1 MLPDQFFSMERDIL
15 LDECL
20 DAQLRQDKTIE
31 QRETNIKQLRSVV
44 KKQRSVF
51 GKVFDQ
57 LDDLQLTVSNLQKF
71 MNGQQAMTL
80 TQVQQDVQKVVS
92 GITSTKQAVYKA
104 AHPFQKAIRT
114 GGAPRKLP
122 IPKCRRHPN
131 AWEQGQL
138 PTVAPATL
146 PQESHFS
153 MITVLTPE
161 EKECIDFIM
170 QYIPPVTEE
179 TEEYWDMIQQQGVP
193 QAFLDFCDNL
203 LQASSI
209 AFGHVVIHSGYTERI
224 VALANFCSCEE
235 LYNLIYPHIEDAE

>member
-1 MLPDQFFSMERDIL
+1 MEGMLPDQFFSMERDIL

-92 GITSTKQAVYKA
+92 GITSTKQ
-104 AHPFQKAIRT
+104 H
-114 GGAPRKLP
+114 
-122 IPKCRRHPN
+122 
-131 AWEQGQL
+131 
-138 PTVAPATL
+138 
-146 PQESHFS
+146 
-153 MITVLTPE
+153 
-161 EKECIDFIM
+161 
-170 QYIPPVTEE
+170 
-179 TEEYWDMIQQQGVP
+179 
-193 QAFLDFCDNL
+193 
-203 LQASSI
+203 
-209 AFGHVVIHSGYTERI
+209 IHSRRQ
-224 VALANFCSCEE
+224 
-235 LYNLIYPHIEDAE
+235 